1 MLLVRNGVRRKSQEN
16 AMTSATNV
24 SQVAGQAV
32 AGIKFEQKSAPVPTM
47 PSDKSSHD
55 QEMMYAWSIGITGA
69 VRAMERMPRRE
80 ECPPEVY
87 IG

>member
-1 MLLVRNGVRRKSQEN
+1 MLLVRAGVRKKSQED
-16 AMTSATNV
+16 AMSTITTV
-24 SQVAGQAV
+24 PQVAAQVGK
-32 AGIKFEQKSAPVPTM
+32 GIQFEHKSAPLPTM
-47 PSDKSSHD
+47 PSDRASPD
-55 QEMMYAWSIGITGA
+55 QEMMYAWSIGITSA